1 MLYCEK
7 CKTAFDGDLCP
18 VCGSRKKTRPVR
30 EDDLCRLKEIDMI
43 WSEVA
48 EDVLKENGI
57 PYLIKGRL
65 GAGLAVYVGQMFEKN
80 IFYVPYEKLE
90 EARELTE
97 RIFAETQEDPAEPAD
112 PEESAEPEEPEE
124 EKDEE

>member
-7 CKTAFDGDLCP
+7 CKTAFEGDLCP
-18 VCGSRKKTRPVR
+18 VCGSRKRTRPVR
-30 EDDLCRLKEIDMI
+30 EDDLCRLTEVDMI

-97 RIFAETQEDPAEPAD
+97 RIFAEAKEEPAEAAD
-112 PEESAEPEEPEE
+112 PEEPEDPDESEE

>member
-1 MLYCEK
+1 
-7 CKTAFDGDLCP
+7 
-18 VCGSRKKTRPVR
+18 
-30 EDDLCRLKEIDMI
+30 MI

-48 EDVLKENGI
+48 EDVLKDNGI

-97 RIFAETQEDPAEPAD
+97 RIFAEAKEEPAEAADPAE
-112 PEESAEPEEPEE
+112 SEE